1 MFTLT
6 TMMALPTL
14 ERHEADRTPNLFHR
28 PRSTTE
34 DQRVCLC
41 DWSNRLHWLSDREGV
56 TYRAHQALEWREII
70 WRSDFDAKQ
79 PLVLHKT
86 HSELSQ

>member
-6 TMMALPTL
+6 TMLSMTTFDRREANPKAQSFY
-14 ERHEADRTPNLFHR
+14 RH
-28 PRSTTE
+28 RSTTG
-34 DQRVCLC
+34 DQHARLSDGV
-41 DWSNRLHWLSDREGV
+41 NGLHWLSDREGV
-56 TYRAHQALEWREII
+56 TYRAPGTGMARII